1 MARVPG
7 GAIMLI
13 LTLLPL
19 LRHLGNSTR
28 ALSLSRTIQRIG
40 GWLRVS
46 SHVSRNLGN
55 IIGKC
60 SLSFLAIGGGR
71 HA

>member
-1 MARVPG
+1 MARIPG

-13 LTLLPL
+13 LTP
-19 LRHLGNSTR
+19 RPSVQYLGNSTR
-28 ALSLSRTIQRIG
+28 ARSLSRTIQRVG
-40 GWLRVS
+40 CWLRVS
-46 SHVSRNLGN
+46 SHVRRNLGN
-55 IIGKC
+55 MIGKC